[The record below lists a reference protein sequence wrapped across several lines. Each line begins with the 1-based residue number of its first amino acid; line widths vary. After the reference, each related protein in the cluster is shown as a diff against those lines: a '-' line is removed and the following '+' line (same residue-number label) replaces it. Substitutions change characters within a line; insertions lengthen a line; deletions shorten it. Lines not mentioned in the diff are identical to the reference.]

1 MNKKLLTAALSA
13 TLVLGAGVQNVHADE
28 VTIPTAPEDK
38 QTVNTT
44 TGGVANTGSVENKE
58 ENEKIKTSSTLDPNA
73 TPEDGDTK
81 ENPSNGG
88 KEETNKKD
96 NKDQAPQDKENNK
109 DNKDNKEKKPAD
121 TGKKEYPA
129 KENTDNNKDN
139 KDNKD
144 NKKNEPANG
153 GKKVFPAEKE
163 NTKEK
168 KPANGGKKIFP
179 GQKEDKKNDD
189 KNNKPNDKVKVFPAK
204 GKKEDKKDD
213 KKEDKNAGENPKTGI
228 ATAGVLAATA
238 SLASAGYAV
247 TKKRNK

>member
-13 TLVLGAGVQNVHADE
+13 TLVLGAGVQNAHADE

-44 TGGVANTGSVENKE
+44 TGGVANTGSVENEE

-81 ENPSNGG
+81 ENPSKDE

-109 DNKDNKEKKPAD
+109 DNKDNKEKKSAD

-153 GKKVFPAEKE
+153 GKKV
-163 NTKEK
+163 
-168 KPANGGKKIFP
+168 FP

>member
-13 TLVLGAGVQNVHADE
+13 TLVLGAGVQNAHADE

-81 ENPSNGG
+81 ENPSKGE

-109 DNKDNKEKKPAD
+109 DNKDNKEKKSAD

-153 GKKVFPAEKE
+153 GKKV
-163 NTKEK
+163 
-168 KPANGGKKIFP
+168 FP